1 MILIPPKRD
10 PDMIGYKIDVRNKEG
25 PVVLA
30 YLNNNNA
37 IVSRRGRNA
46 TPCSVK
52 NTMSS
57 CMVK

>member
-1 MILIPPKRD
+1 
-10 PDMIGYKIDVRNKEG
+10 MIGYKIDVHNKEG

-37 IVSRRGRNA
+37 SVEERGNA

-57 CMVK
+57 CMLK